1 MKKIISHIFFIIVT
15 VSQAQVNVQWLQN
28 TAGVSIAVDS
38 NNNVYT
44 VYYEYNPAGD
54 IYLTKRNSD
63 GEFIWQEK
71 FDQTDNS
78 KWEKATWVAT
88 DNLGN
93 ILVSGTL
100 MSGYSNPV
108 EAASILMKFD
118 SAGNL
123 IWRNV
128 YETAFDGSYTKKCL
142 VDVNNNIYVLGMGS
156 GTPGYVTKVK
166 KFAPD
171 GSTIWTYYDTNGIG
185 APINFKFT
193 PDNAIVITGRAI
205 FGSINGYAKIDLNGN
220 HIWSYPGVPSLTI
233 GDCEGDDFGN
243 TYLVHGEYVTNGGTE
258 LKKISPTGS
267 LIWSNVYNLAGF
279 RVEVGSDN
287 QPVVCGYPNPNSFGS
302 SFIKVDTNGNLVW
315 SNPDADSTFALMLH
329 AKLIMDQ
336 YDNIYLAAGTLT
348 EMAVCKVNN
357 DGTSAWT
364 ITMPGSYAND
374 ITIGNND
381 DIFVVGGTTAKLQ
394 QINYP
399 VPVELVSFTSTTNGN
414 NATLNWSTSTETNN
428 SGFSLERKQVYS
440 SQSSVNNEEWKT
452 VSFINGNG
460 TTTETQSYSFID
472 NNLSSGK
479 YLYRL
484 KQIDFDGTFEYS
496 NEVEVIVAVPDQFEL
511 SQNYPN
517 PFNPSTTISYT
528 IANITLSGFEGSRV
542 QLKVYD
548 ILGNEVVTLVDEF
561 KSSGS
566 YEVTFNA
573 SSLSSGIYF
582 YQLKAGSFV
591 ETRKMILLR

>member
-1 MKKIISHIFFIIVT
+1 MEINMKKLISHIFFIIVT
-15 VSQAQVNVQWLQN
+15 VSQAQVNVQWVQN

-63 GEFIWQEK
+63 GVFIWQEK
-71 FDQTDNS
+71 FDQTDNT

-100 MSGYSNPV
+100 MSGYSNPA

-128 YETAFDGSYTKKCL
+128 YESSFDGSYTKKCL
-142 VDVNNNIYVLGMGS
+142 VDDNNNIYVLGMGS
-156 GTPGYVTKVK
+156 GTPGYVTKIK

-185 APINFKFT
+185 APRNFKFT

-287 QPVVCGYPNPNSFGS
+287 QPVVCGFPNPNSFGS
-302 SFIKVDTNGNLVW
+302 SFIKVDGDGNIVW
-315 SNPDADSTFALMLH
+315 TNPDADSTFALMLH
-329 AKLIMDQ
+329 ARLIMDQ
-336 YDNIYLAAGTLT
+336 QDNIYLAAGTLT
-348 EMAVCKVNN
+348 EMAVCKVNSN
-357 DGTSAWT
+357 GTSAWT
-364 ITMPGSYAND
+364 VTMPGGYARD
-374 ITIGNND
+374 IVLGSDNNVY
-381 DIFVVGGTTAKLQ
+381 VVGGNTAKIFQ
-394 QINYP
+394 TTITNQDEIT
-399 VPVELVSFTSTTNGN
+399 FSTF
-414 NATLNWSTSTETNN
+414 SY
-428 SGFSLERKQVYS
+428 SLE
-440 SQSSVNNEEWKT
+440 
-452 VSFINGNG
+452 
-460 TTTETQSYSFID
+460 
-472 NNLSSGK
+472 
-479 YLYRL
+479 
-484 KQIDFDGTFEYS
+484 
-496 NEVEVIVAVPDQFEL
+496 
-511 SQNYPN
+511 QNYPN
-517 PFNPSTTISYT
+517 PFNPSTVIEFSLPE
-528 IANITLSGFEGSRV
+528 NVGNVKLSIYNALGE
-542 QLKVYD
+542 KVA
-548 ILGNEVVTLVDEF
+548 ELVNTALTAG
-561 KSSGS
+561 K
-566 YEVTFNA
+566 YQYQWNA
-573 SSLSSGIYF
+573 QNVATGMYIYK
-582 YQLKAGSFV
+582 LRTDKFV
-591 ETRKMILLR
+591 SVKKMILIK

>member
-1 MKKIISHIFFIIVT
+1 MKKIIIYILFIIVT
-15 VSQAQVNVQWLQN
+15 VSQAQVNVQWVQN

-63 GEFIWQEK
+63 GVFIWQEK

-128 YETAFDGSYTKKCL
+128 YETSFDGSFTKKCL
-142 VDVNNNIYVLGMGS
+142 VDENNNIYVLGMGS

-171 GSTIWTYYDTNGIG
+171 GSTIWTYYDANGIG

-220 HIWSYPGVPSLTI
+220 HIWSYPGVSSLTI

-243 TYLVHGEYVTNGGTE
+243 TYLVHGEYVMNGGTE

-287 QPVVCGYPNPNSFGS
+287 QPVVCGFPNQNSFGS
-302 SFIKVDTNGNLVW
+302 SFIKVDSNGNLVW

-336 YDNIYLAAGTLT
+336 NDNIYLAAGTLT

-357 DGTSAWT
+357 DGISAWT
-364 ITMPGSYAND
+364 VTMPGSYAND
-374 ITIGNND
+374 IVLGSDNNVY
-381 DIFVVGGTTAKLQ
+381 VVGGNTAK
-394 QINYP
+394 INQGGI
-399 VPVELVSFTSTTNGN
+399 TSLSDDKLTPD
-414 NATLNWSTSTETNN
+414 
-428 SGFSLERKQVYS
+428 GFIL
-440 SQSSVNNEEWKT
+440 
-452 VSFINGNG
+452 
-460 TTTETQSYSFID
+460 
-472 NNLSSGK
+472 
-479 YLYRL
+479 
-484 KQIDFDGTFEYS
+484 
-496 NEVEVIVAVPDQFEL
+496 A
-511 SQNYPN
+511 QNYPN
-517 PFNPSTTISYT
+517 PFNPSTTISFS
-528 IANITLSGFEGSRV
+528 IPSAGFTS
-542 QLKVYD
+542 LKVYD
-548 ILGNEVVTLVDEF
+548 VLGNEVASLVNEE
-561 KSSGS
+561 KPAGN
-566 YEVTFNA
+566 YEVRLNA
-573 SSLSSGIYF
+573 SSLTSGTYF
-582 YQLKAGSFV
+582 YRLNVGNFSEMK
-591 ETRKMILLR
+591 KMILMK

>member
-1 MKKIISHIFFIIVT
+1 MKKVLSIALVFITVISYG
-15 VSQAQVNVQWLQN
+15 QVNIQWLQD
-28 TAGVSIAVDS
+28 TEGISIAVDGS
-38 NNNVYT
+38 DNVYT

-63 GEFIWQEK
+63 GVFIWQEK
-71 FDQTDNS
+71 FDQTDNT

-128 YETAFDGSYTKKCL
+128 YETSFDGSYTKKCL
-142 VDVNNNIYVLGMGS
+142 VDDNNNIYVLGMGS

-171 GSTIWTYYDTNGIG
+171 GSTIWTYYDANGIG
-185 APINFKFT
+185 APLNFKFT

-220 HIWSYPGVPSLTI
+220 HIWSYSTINSLTI

-287 QPVVCGYPNPNSFGS
+287 QPVVCGFPNPNSFGS
-302 SFIKVDTNGNLVW
+302 SFIKVDGNGNIVW
-315 SNPDADSTFALMLH
+315 TNPDADSTFALMLH
-329 AKLIMDQ
+329 ARLIMDQ
-336 YDNIYLAAGTLT
+336 HDNIYLAAGTLT
-348 EMAVCKVNN
+348 EMAVCKVNSN
-357 DGTSAWT
+357 GTSAWT
-364 ITMPGSYAND
+364 VTMPGSYAND
-374 ITIGNND
+374 ITLGSDNNVY
-381 DIFVVGGTTAKLQ
+381 VVGGNTAK
-394 QINYP
+394 INQGG
-399 VPVELVSFTSTTNGN
+399 VTSLSDDKLTPD
-414 NATLNWSTSTETNN
+414 
-428 SGFSLERKQVYS
+428 GFIL
-440 SQSSVNNEEWKT
+440 T
-452 VSFINGNG
+452 
-460 TTTETQSYSFID
+460 
-472 NNLSSGK
+472 
-479 YLYRL
+479 
-484 KQIDFDGTFEYS
+484 
-496 NEVEVIVAVPDQFEL
+496 
-511 SQNYPN
+511 QNYPN
-517 PFNPSTTISYT
+517 PFNPTTTISFSIPASAFT
-528 IANITLSGFEGSRV
+528 S
-542 QLKVYD
+542 LKVYD
-548 ILGNEVVTLVDEF
+548 IIGNEVATLVNEE
-561 KSSGS
+561 KPAGTH
-566 YEVTFNA
+566 EVRFYA
-573 SSLSSGIYF
+573 SALASGIYF
-582 YQLKAGSFV
+582 YRLRAGSFIS
-591 ETRKMILLR
+591 TRKMILTK

>member
-1 MKKIISHIFFIIVT
+1 MKKILSIALVFITVISYG
-15 VSQAQVNVQWLQN
+15 QVNIQWLQD
-28 TAGVSIAVDS
+28 TEGISIAVDGS
-38 NNNVYT
+38 NNVYT

-63 GEFIWQEK
+63 GVFIWQEK

-118 SAGNL
+118 SARNL

-128 YETAFDGSYTKKCL
+128 YESSFDGSYTKKCL
-142 VDVNNNIYVLGMGS
+142 VDENNNIYVLGMGS
-156 GTPGYVTKVK
+156 GTPGYVTKIK

-171 GSTIWTYYDTNGIG
+171 GSTIWTYYDANGIG

-220 HIWSYPGVPSLTI
+220 HIWSYPGVSSLTI

-243 TYLVHGEYVTNGGTE
+243 TYLVYGEYVMNGGTE

-287 QPVVCGYPNPNSFGS
+287 KPVVCGFPNQNSFGS
-302 SFIKVDTNGNLVW
+302 SFIKVDSNGNLVW

-336 YDNIYLAAGTLT
+336 NDNIYLAAGTLT

-364 ITMPGSYAND
+364 VTTPGSYAND
-374 ITIGNND
+374 IVIGSDNNVY
-381 DIFVVGGTTAKLQ
+381 VVGGNTAK
-394 QINYP
+394 INQGG
-399 VPVELVSFTSTTNGN
+399 VTSLSDDKLTPD
-414 NATLNWSTSTETNN
+414 
-428 SGFSLERKQVYS
+428 GFIL
-440 SQSSVNNEEWKT
+440 
-452 VSFINGNG
+452 
-460 TTTETQSYSFID
+460 
-472 NNLSSGK
+472 
-479 YLYRL
+479 
-484 KQIDFDGTFEYS
+484 
-496 NEVEVIVAVPDQFEL
+496 A
-511 SQNYPN
+511 QNYPN
-517 PFNPSTTISYT
+517 PFNPSTTISFS
-528 IANITLSGFEGSRV
+528 IPSAGFTS
-542 QLKVYD
+542 LKVYD
-548 ILGNEVVTLVDEF
+548 ILGDEVATLVNEE
-561 KSSGS
+561 KSAGEYDITFDASTFTSGV
-566 YEVTFNA
+566 YLYR
-573 SSLSSGIYF
+573 LS
-582 YQLKAGSFV
+582 AGSFTEV
-591 ETRKMILLR
+591 KKMILVK

>member
-1 MKKIISHIFFIIVT
+1 MKKIISYIFFIIAT
-15 VSQAQVNVQWLQN
+15 VSQAQVNVQWVQN

-63 GEFIWQEK
+63 GVFIWQEK

-108 EAASILMKFD
+108 EASSILMKFD

-128 YETAFDGSYTKKCL
+128 YETSFDGSYTKKCL
-142 VDVNNNIYVLGMGS
+142 VDDSNNIYVLGMGS
-156 GTPGYVTKVK
+156 GTPGYVSKVK

-171 GSTIWTYYDTNGIG
+171 GSTIWTYYDANGIG

-193 PDNAIVITGRAI
+193 PDDAIVITGRSI
-205 FGSINGYAKIDLNGN
+205 FGSINGYAKIDFNGN
-220 HIWSYPGVPSLTI
+220 HIWSYSGVNSLTI
-233 GDCEGDDFGN
+233 GDCEGDNFGN
-243 TYLVHGEYVTNGGTE
+243 TYLVHGEYVMNGGTE
-258 LKKISPTGS
+258 LKKISPAGS

-287 QPVVCGYPNPNSFGS
+287 QPVVCGFPNPNSFGS
-302 SFIKVDTNGNLVW
+302 SFIKVDSDGNLVW

-336 YDNIYLAAGTLT
+336 NDNIYLAAGTLT

-374 ITIGNND
+374 IVLGSDNNVY
-381 DIFVVGGTTAKLQ
+381 VVGGNTAK
-394 QINYP
+394 INQGG
-399 VPVELVSFTSTTNGN
+399 VTSLIDDK
-414 NATLNWSTSTETNN
+414 LNLD
-428 SGFSLERKQVYS
+428 GFIL
-440 SQSSVNNEEWKT
+440 
-452 VSFINGNG
+452 
-460 TTTETQSYSFID
+460 
-472 NNLSSGK
+472 
-479 YLYRL
+479 
-484 KQIDFDGTFEYS
+484 
-496 NEVEVIVAVPDQFEL
+496 A
-511 SQNYPN
+511 QNYPN
-517 PFNPSTTISYT
+517 PFNPTTTISFSIPSSAFT
-528 IANITLSGFEGSRV
+528 S
-542 QLKVYD
+542 LKVYD
-548 ILGNEVVTLVDEF
+548 ILGNEVAILVNEEKPAGEHKITFDASTF
-561 KSSGS
+561 TSGV
-566 YEVTFNA
+566 Y
-573 SSLSSGIYF
+573 LYR
-582 YQLKAGSFV
+582 LKVGNYT
-591 ETRKMILLR
+591 EMKKMILMK

>member
-1 MKKIISHIFFIIVT
+1 MT
-15 VSQAQVNVQWLQN
+15 VSQAQVSVQWVQN

-63 GEFIWQEK
+63 GVFIWQEK

-128 YETAFDGSYTKKCL
+128 YETSFDGSYTKKCL
-142 VDVNNNIYVLGMGS
+142 VDDNNNIYVLGMGS
-156 GTPGYVTKVK
+156 GTPDYVTKVK

-171 GSTIWTYYDTNGIG
+171 GSTVWTYYDANGIG

-220 HIWSYPGVPSLTI
+220 HIWSYPGVSSLTI

-243 TYLVHGEYVTNGGTE
+243 TYLVHGEYVMNGGTE

-287 QPVVCGYPNPNSFGS
+287 QPVVCGFPNPNSFGS
-302 SFIKVDTNGNLVW
+302 SFIKVDSNGNLVW
-315 SNPDADSTFALMLH
+315 SNPDADSTFSLMLH

-336 YDNIYLAAGTLT
+336 NDNIYLAAGTLT

-357 DGTSAWT
+357 DGTSEWT
-364 ITMPGSYAND
+364 VTMPGSYAND
-374 ITIGNND
+374 IVLGSDNNVY
-381 DIFVVGGTTAKLQ
+381 VVGGNTAK
-394 QINYP
+394 INQ
-399 VPVELVSFTSTTNGN
+399 VGVTSLHDDKL
-414 NATLNWSTSTETNN
+414 TLE
-428 SGFSLERKQVYS
+428 GFIL
-440 SQSSVNNEEWKT
+440 
-452 VSFINGNG
+452 
-460 TTTETQSYSFID
+460 
-472 NNLSSGK
+472 
-479 YLYRL
+479 
-484 KQIDFDGTFEYS
+484 
-496 NEVEVIVAVPDQFEL
+496 A
-511 SQNYPN
+511 QNYPN
-517 PFNPSTTISYT
+517 PFNPSTTISFS
-528 IANITLSGFEGSRV
+528 IPSAGFTS
-542 QLKVYD
+542 LKVYD
-548 ILGNEVVTLVDEF
+548 ILGNEVAILVNEEKPAGEHKITFDAS
-561 KSSGS
+561 KLTSGV
-566 YEVTFNA
+566 Y
-573 SSLSSGIYF
+573 LYW
-582 YQLKAGSFV
+582 LKVGNYT
-591 ETRKMILLR
+591 EMKKMILMK

>member
-1 MKKIISHIFFIIVT
+1 MKKIVSHIFFIIVT
-15 VSQAQVNVQWLQN
+15 VSQAQVNVQWVQN

-63 GEFIWQEK
+63 GVFIWQEK

-128 YETAFDGSYTKKCL
+128 YETSFDGSYTKKCL
-142 VDVNNNIYVLGMGS
+142 VDDNNNIYVLGMGS

-171 GSTIWTYYDTNGIG
+171 GSTVWTYYDANGIG

-220 HIWSYPGVPSLTI
+220 HIWSYPGVSSLTI

-243 TYLVHGEYVTNGGTE
+243 TYLVHGEYVMNGGTE
-258 LKKISPTGS
+258 IKKVSPTRS

-287 QPVVCGYPNPNSFGS
+287 QPVVCGFPNQNSFGS
-302 SFIKVDTNGNLVW
+302 SFIKVDSNGNLVW

-336 YDNIYLAAGTLT
+336 NDNIYLAAGTLT

-357 DGTSAWT
+357 DGISAWT

-374 ITIGNND
+374 IVLGSDNNVY
-381 DIFVVGGTTAKLQ
+381 VVGGNTAK
-394 QINYP
+394 INQ
-399 VPVELVSFTSTTNGN
+399 VGVTSLHDDKLTP
-414 NATLNWSTSTETNN
+414 E
-428 SGFSLERKQVYS
+428 GFIL
-440 SQSSVNNEEWKT
+440 
-452 VSFINGNG
+452 
-460 TTTETQSYSFID
+460 
-472 NNLSSGK
+472 
-479 YLYRL
+479 
-484 KQIDFDGTFEYS
+484 
-496 NEVEVIVAVPDQFEL
+496 A
-511 SQNYPN
+511 QNYPN
-517 PFNPSTTISYT
+517 PFNPSTTISFS
-528 IANITLSGFEGSRV
+528 IPSAGFTS
-542 QLKVYD
+542 LKVYD
-548 ILGNEVVTLVDEF
+548 ILGNEVASLVNEE
-561 KSSGS
+561 KPAGN
-566 YEVTFNA
+566 YEVRLNA
-573 SSLSSGIYF
+573 SSLTSGTYF
-582 YQLKAGSFV
+582 YRLNVGNFSEMK
-591 ETRKMILLR
+591 KMILMK

>member
-1 MKKIISHIFFIIVT
+1 MKKIISYILFIIVT
-15 VSQAQVNVQWLQN
+15 VSHAQVNVQWLQN

-63 GEFIWQEK
+63 GVFIWQEK

-128 YETAFDGSYTKKCL
+128 YETSFDGSYTKKCL
-142 VDVNNNIYVLGMGS
+142 VDDNNNIYVLGMGS

-171 GSTIWTYYDTNGIG
+171 GSTVWTYYDANGIG

-220 HIWSYPGVPSLTI
+220 HIWSYPGVSSLTI

-243 TYLVHGEYVTNGGTE
+243 TYLVHGEYVMNGGTE
-258 LKKISPTGS
+258 IKKVSPTGS

-287 QPVVCGYPNPNSFGS
+287 QPVVCGFPNPNSFGS
-302 SFIKVDTNGNLVW
+302 SFIKVDSNGNLVW

-336 YDNIYLAAGTLT
+336 NNNIYLAAGTLT

-364 ITMPGSYAND
+364 VTMPGSYAND
-374 ITIGNND
+374 IVLGSDNNVY
-381 DIFVVGGTTAKLQ
+381 VVGGNTAK
-394 QINYP
+394 INQGG
-399 VPVELVSFTSTTNGN
+399 VTSLIDDKLTP
-414 NATLNWSTSTETNN
+414 E
-428 SGFSLERKQVYS
+428 GFIL
-440 SQSSVNNEEWKT
+440 
-452 VSFINGNG
+452 
-460 TTTETQSYSFID
+460 
-472 NNLSSGK
+472 
-479 YLYRL
+479 
-484 KQIDFDGTFEYS
+484 
-496 NEVEVIVAVPDQFEL
+496 A
-511 SQNYPN
+511 QNYPN
-517 PFNPSTTISYT
+517 PFNPSTTISFSIPSSAFT
-528 IANITLSGFEGSRV
+528 S
-542 QLKVYD
+542 LKVYD
-548 ILGNEVVTLVDEF
+548 VLGNEVATLVNEEKPAGEYDITF
-561 KSSGS
+561 DASALTSGVYLYRLNVGNFS
-566 YEVTFNA
+566 EM
-573 SSLSSGIYF
+573 
-582 YQLKAGSFV
+582 K
-591 ETRKMILLR
+591 KMILMK